1 MQAIWPL
8 TYMFLFLR
16 RIQSRSVLKSLEE
29 TEELIMIIQILVVL
43 VLIIL
48 CLVQGIKNKNKFQ
61 LTVQTT
67 HEKESQN

>member
-1 MQAIWPL
+1 MEDTLQAIWPL
-8 TYMFLFLR
+8 TYMLLFLR

-48 CLVQGIKNKNKFQ
+48 CLVQGIK
-61 LTVQTT
+61 TQTKQISAYCSDNT
-67 HEKESQN
+67 